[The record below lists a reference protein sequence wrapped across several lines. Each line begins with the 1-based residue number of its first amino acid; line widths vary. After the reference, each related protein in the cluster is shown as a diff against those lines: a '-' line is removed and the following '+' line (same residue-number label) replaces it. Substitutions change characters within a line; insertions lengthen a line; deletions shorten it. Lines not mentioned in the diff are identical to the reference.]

1 MKQKDLALIIVIIAI
16 SVVVSLFISK
26 EIIVPSK
33 NNQQEVDVVQPITS
47 DFPKPDSRYFNSSS
61 IDPTQI
67 IIIGQNANSNPFNS
81 PTEQ

>member
-1 MKQKDLALIIVIIAI
+1 MKQKDLALILVIIFV
-16 SVVVSLFISK
+16 SVVVSLFISN

-33 NNQQEVDVVQPITS
+33 NRQQEVDVVQPITTN
-47 DFPKPDSRYFNSSS
+47 FPKADSRYFNSTS

-67 IIIGQNANSNPFNS
+67 IVIGQNSNTNPFNS